1 MVQQVKVGIIFSL
14 KCARRCERR
23 ECNGHTRLFSTCLHR
38 KTMGNQRTAP
48 VLFSVLFIY
57 YYSILISFNFYVEF
71 YFINFQPIILVL
83 QLELILFHLV
93 KFNIFAFVIFFLN
106 IYFYLSLIQLYFG
119 FSTV

>member
-1 MVQQVKVGIIFSL
+1 M
-14 KCARRCERR
+14 
-23 ECNGHTRLFSTCLHR
+23 
-38 KTMGNQRTAP
+38 
-48 VLFSVLFIY
+48 LFSVLFIY

-93 KFNIFAFVIFFLN
+93 KFNIFAFVIFLN

>member
-1 MVQQVKVGIIFSL
+1 M
-14 KCARRCERR
+14 
-23 ECNGHTRLFSTCLHR
+23 
-38 KTMGNQRTAP
+38 
-48 VLFSVLFIY
+48 LFSVLFIY
-57 YYSILISFNFYVEF
+57 YYSILMSFNFYVEF

-83 QLELILFHLV
+83 QLERILFHLV